1 MIKIVAAAVLND
13 HEIRLRFSDDSG
25 GIVDLSS
32 FLSAGTLMT
41 EPLRDP
47 EFFRRA
53 FLEMGALAWPNG
65 FELSA
70 ESLRRRLDEGGGLTR
85 DSAAA

>member
-1 MIKIVAAAVLND
+1 MIKIVAAEALNN
-13 HEIRLRFSDDSG
+13 HEIRLRFSDHSG
-25 GIVDLSS
+25 GIIDLTP
-32 FLSAGTLMT
+32 FLSAGTPMT

-85 DSAAA
+85 SSAAA